1 MRGPDVMQDT
11 LFAVRS
17 LESYVPADHPLRPVR
32 DILNEAL
39 KRMDPLFAA
48 MYAPAGRDSIAPEKL
63 LRALMLQVLYGVRS
77 ERMVIEQL
85 GYNLLFRWFVGVSM
99 QDDPWDHSTFSKNR
113 DRLIEHDACTVLF
126 EEVLAQARGKGL
138 LSAEHFSVDGTLVRA
153 WASNKSFV
161 PKDGPPPPASGSKSN
176 PEVNFR
182 GPPRTNDTHESRTD
196 PDSRLYRKS
205 KNAEA
210 LPYFMGHALMENR
223 NGLVV
228 DHRLTHATGKA
239 EREAA
244 IEMLAAQPGAARKT
258 VGADKGYDTADFVA
272 DCRAIGVT
280 PHVAQNTKNRAS
292 AIDERTT
299 RHPGYAV
306 SQIVRKL
313 IETIFG
319 DGKQHGTL
327 RQLKLRGLDRAE
339 LVFAMT
345 MTAVNLRRMPKLF
358 AESG

>member
-1 MRGPDVMQDT
+1 
-11 LFAVRS
+11 
-17 LESYVPADHPLRPVR
+17 
-32 DILNEAL
+32 
-39 KRMDPLFAA
+39 
-48 MYAPAGRDSIAPEKL
+48 
-63 LRALMLQVLYGVRS
+63 
-77 ERMVIEQL
+77 
-85 GYNLLFRWFVGVSM
+85 
-99 QDDPWDHSTFSKNR
+99 
-113 DRLIEHDACTVLF
+113 
-126 EEVLAQARGKGL
+126 
-138 LSAEHFSVDGTLVRA
+138 
-153 WASNKSFV
+153 
-161 PKDGPPPPASGSKSN
+161 
-176 PEVNFR
+176 
-182 GPPRTNDTHESRTD
+182 
-196 PDSRLYRKS
+196 
-205 KNAEA
+205 
-210 LPYFMGHALMENR
+210 MGHALMENR

-228 DHRLTHATGKA
+228 DHRLTRATGKA

-244 IEMLAAQPGAARKT
+244 IEMLAAQPGETRKT

-327 RQLKLRGLDRAE
+327 RQLKLRGLDRAA